1 MFRAKLRTLVC
12 KPPVNCSVTHKPLD
26 NKNNGTCY
34 DCYQF
39 VIKRLIEIAET
50 RINTGFFK
58 QLDLFKLY
66 DCCGLRDR
74 FVGVILKVMCYY
86 PVSVQCGKWIEQP
99 TPEQVTKIIDTMLE
113 NHSGD
118 VNILFTSKDV
128 LLQFGWDCLN
138 ISIYN
143 PDEEM
148 CMLFEKIA
156 ASEGLFWRKS

>member
-1 MFRAKLRTLVC
+1 M
-12 KPPVNCSVTHKPLD
+12 
-26 NKNNGTCY
+26 
-34 DCYQF
+34 
-39 VIKRLIEIAET
+39 
-50 RINTGFFK
+50 
-58 QLDLFKLY
+58 
-66 DCCGLRDR
+66 
-74 FVGVILKVMCYY
+74 VGVILKAMCYY
-86 PVSVQCGKWIEQP
+86 PVSVHWGKWIEQP
-99 TPEQVTKIIDTMLE
+99 TPEQVTKIIDTILE

-156 ASEGLFWRKS
+156 ASEGLFWRKSE